1 MKKFTLRLGYQL
13 RQEKMV
19 ENKIEMNWLRRL
31 EAEVEKP
38 KGMSFST
45 NANADQWVKEM
56 GWDSIEA
63 FESGESEW
71 EI

>member
-1 MKKFTLRLGYQL
+1 
-13 RQEKMV
+13 
-19 ENKIEMNWLRRL
+19 
-31 EAEVEKP
+31 
-38 KGMSFST
+38 MSFST